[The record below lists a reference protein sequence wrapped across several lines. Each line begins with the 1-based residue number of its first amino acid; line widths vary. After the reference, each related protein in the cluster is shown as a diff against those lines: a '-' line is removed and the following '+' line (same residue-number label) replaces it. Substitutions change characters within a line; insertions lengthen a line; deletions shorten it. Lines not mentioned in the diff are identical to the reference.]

1 MWFLN
6 IMSKN
11 KPIFNTLSQIYS
23 DITLFQTRLENN
35 KHIPSSSVLQTVED
49 LQFAKTLVDFL
60 KSGSYLNL
68 SKSNEEN
75 TLSLLKLYRSGLN
88 RKQLVDLSGLTSRQ
102 VYYASLKVEE
112 SLESHFPTG
121 LLSLWKNRQFQVIEE
136 YLQVNFD
143 EISTI
148 IIEEISE
155 FSLVQATPSLLGQR
169 TSELY
174 QIDLIKKKSK
184 EEITESLAKVLE
196 IEKQVKQFLS
206 ENLEAI
212 KVWGSLTRYLTLNKT
227 LPADLVLELQKK
239 NFPNYNTVE
248 FEKVEGV

>member
-1 MWFLN
+1 MWFLTF
-6 IMSKN
+6 MSKK
-11 KPIFNTLSQIYS
+11 KPIFNTLNQIYS

-49 LQFAKTLVDFL
+49 LQFAQTLVNFL

-68 SKSNEEN
+68 SKSNEES

-112 SLESHFPTG
+112 SLESRFPTG

-136 YLQVNFD
+136 YLQVNSD
-143 EISTI
+143 ALST
-148 IIEEISE
+148 IIEEISD
-155 FSLVQATPSLLGQR
+155 FPLVQVAPSLLSQR

-174 QIDLIKKKSK
+174 QADLIKEKSK
-184 EEITESLAKVLE
+184 EEIVETLARVLE
-196 IEKQVKQFLS
+196 VDKKLKQFLL
-206 ENLEAI
+206 ENLGDI
-212 KVWGSLTRYLTLNKT
+212 KVWGSLSRYLTLNKT
-227 LPADLVLELQKK
+227 LPADLILELQKK
-239 NFPNYNTVE
+239 DFPNFNTVE
-248 FEKVEGV
+248 FEKIEGV

>member
-1 MWFLN
+1 
-6 IMSKN
+6 MSKK
-11 KPIFNTLSQIYS
+11 KPIFNTLNQIYS

-68 SKSNEEN
+68 SKSNEES

-112 SLESHFPTG
+112 SLESRFPTG

-136 YLQVNFD
+136 YLQVNSD
-143 EISTI
+143 KLSTI
-148 IIEEISE
+148 IEELSD
-155 FSLVQATPSLLGQR
+155 FPLVQVAPNLLGQR
-169 TSELY
+169 NCELY
-174 QIDLIKKKSK
+174 QLDLIREKSK
-184 EEITESLAKVLE
+184 EEVVEALTRVLE
-196 IEKQVKQFLS
+196 VDKQLKQFIS
-206 ENLEAI
+206 ENLECI
-212 KVWGSLTRYLTLNKT
+212 KVWGSLLRYLTLNKT
-227 LPADLVLELQKK
+227 LPVDLVLELQKK
-239 NFPNYNTVE
+239 DFPNYNTVE
-248 FEKVEGV
+248 FERVEGV

>member
-1 MWFLN
+1 
-6 IMSKN
+6 MSKN
-11 KPIFNTLSQIYS
+11 KPIFNTLNQIYS

-102 VYYASLKVEE
+102 IYYASLKVEE
-112 SLESHFPTG
+112 SLESRFPTG

-136 YLQVNFD
+136 YLQVNSD
-143 EISTI
+143 ELSTI
-148 IIEEISE
+148 IEELSD
-155 FSLVQATPSLLGQR
+155 FPLVQVAPNLLGQR
-169 TSELY
+169 NCELY
-174 QIDLIKKKSK
+174 QLDLIREKSK
-184 EEITESLAKVLE
+184 EEIVEALTRVLE
-196 IEKQVKQFLS
+196 VDKQLKQFLS
-206 ENLEAI
+206 ENLECI
-212 KVWGSLTRYLTLNKT
+212 KVWGSLLRYLILNKT
-227 LPADLVLELQKK
+227 LPVDLVLELQKK
-239 NFPNYNTVE
+239 DFPNYNTVE
-248 FEKVEGV
+248 FERVEGV

>member
-1 MWFLN
+1 
-6 IMSKN
+6 MSKK

-68 SKSNEEN
+68 SKSNEES

-136 YLQVNFD
+136 YLQANSD
-143 EISTI
+143 ELST

-155 FSLVQATPSLLGQR
+155 FPLVQVTPSLLGQR

-174 QIDLIKKKSK
+174 QVELVKDKSK

-196 IEKQVKQFLS
+196 IEKQIKQFLS
-206 ENLEAI
+206 EHLEDI

-239 NFPNYNTVE
+239 NFPNYKTVE
-248 FEKVEGV
+248 FEKIEGV

>member
-1 MWFLN
+1 MWFLTF
-6 IMSKN
+6 MSKK
-11 KPIFNTLSQIYS
+11 KPIFNTISQIYS

-49 LQFAKTLVDFL
+49 LQFAQTLVNFL

-68 SKSNEEN
+68 SKSNEES

-112 SLESHFPTG
+112 SLESRFPTG
-121 LLSLWKNRQFQVIEE
+121 LLCLWKNRQFQVIEE
-136 YLQVNFD
+136 YLQFNSG
-143 EISTI
+143 ELST
-148 IIEEISE
+148 IIEEISN
-155 FSLVQATPSLLGQR
+155 FPLVQVAPSLLGQR

-174 QIDLIKKKSK
+174 QADLLKEKSK
-184 EEITESLAKVLE
+184 EEIVEALAKVLE
-196 IEKQVKQFLS
+196 VDEKLKQFLL
-206 ENLEAI
+206 ENLEDI
-212 KVWGSLTRYLTLNKT
+212 KVWGSLSRYLTLNKT

-239 NFPNYNTVE
+239 GFPNFNTVE

>member
-1 MWFLN
+1 
-6 IMSKN
+6 MSKK

-60 KSGSYLNL
+60 KGGSYLNL
-68 SKSNEEN
+68 SKSNEDS

-112 SLESHFPTG
+112 SLESRFPTG

-136 YLQVNFD
+136 YLQVNS
-143 EISTI
+143 EELST

-155 FSLVQATPSLLGQR
+155 FPLVQVAPNLLGQR
-169 TSELY
+169 TSEIY
-174 QIDLIKKKSK
+174 QVDLIKEKSK
-184 EEITESLAKVLE
+184 EEITESLKRVLE
-196 IEKQVKQFLS
+196 VEKELKQFLS
-206 ENLEAI
+206 ENLEDI
-212 KVWGSLTRYLTLNKT
+212 KVWGSLSRYLTLNKT

-239 NFPNYNTVE
+239 GFPNQHTVE
-248 FEKVEGV
+248 FERVEGV

>member
-1 MWFLN
+1 MWFLTF
-6 IMSKN
+6 MSKK
-11 KPIFNTLSQIYS
+11 KPIFNTLNQIYS

-60 KSGSYLNL
+60 KGGSYLNL
-68 SKSNEEN
+68 SKSNEES

-88 RKQLVDLSGLTSRQ
+88 RQQLVDLSGLTSRQ

-112 SLESHFPTG
+112 SLESRFPTG

-136 YLQVNFD
+136 YLQVSSN
-143 EISTI
+143 ELST
-148 IIEEISE
+148 IIEEISN
-155 FSLVQATPSLLGQR
+155 FPLVQVAPSLLGQR

-174 QIDLIKKKSK
+174 QADFIKEKSK
-184 EEITESLAKVLE
+184 EEIVEALVKVLDVD
-196 IEKQVKQFLS
+196 KKLRQFLS
-206 ENLEAI
+206 ENIEDI
-212 KVWGSLTRYLTLNKT
+212 KVWGSLLRHLTLNKT

-248 FEKVEGV
+248 FEKVGGV

>member
-1 MWFLN
+1 
-6 IMSKN
+6 MSKK
-11 KPIFNTLSQIYS
+11 KPIFNTLNQIYS

-60 KSGSYLNL
+60 KGGSYLNL
-68 SKSNEEN
+68 SKSNEES

-112 SLESHFPTG
+112 SLESRFPTG

-136 YLQVNFD
+136 YLQVNSG
-143 EISTI
+143 ELST

-155 FSLVQATPSLLGQR
+155 FPLVQFAPRLLGQR
-169 TSELY
+169 TRELY
-174 QIDLIKKKSK
+174 QVDSIKEKSK
-184 EEITESLAKVLE
+184 EEIIEALEKVLDVD
-196 IEKQVKQFLS
+196 KKLKRFLS
-206 ENLEAI
+206 ENLEDI
-212 KVWGSLTRYLTLNKT
+212 KVWGSLARYLTLNKT
-227 LPADLVLELQKK
+227 LPADWILELQKK
-239 NFPNYNTVE
+239 NFPNYNKVE

>member
-1 MWFLN
+1 
-6 IMSKN
+6 MSKK

-68 SKSNEEN
+68 SKSNEES

-112 SLESHFPTG
+112 SLESRFPTG
-121 LLSLWKNRQFQVIEE
+121 LLSLWKTRQFQVIEE
-136 YLQVNFD
+136 YLQVNSD
-143 EISTI
+143 EVSS
-148 IIEEISE
+148 IIETISN
-155 FSLVQATPSLLGQR
+155 SILVQFVPSLLDKKAN
-169 TSELY
+169 ELY
-174 QIDLIKKKSK
+174 QTDLIRNKSTN
-184 EEITESLAKVLE
+184 ELVCSLYKVLE
-196 IEKQVKQFLS
+196 VEKQIKQYLL
-206 ENLEAI
+206 ENLEDI
-212 KVWGSLTRYLTLNKT
+212 KVWGSLTRYHTLNKSFS
-227 LPADLVLELQKK
+227 ADLMIELQKK
-239 NFPNYNTVE
+239 NFPKQTTVE
-248 FEKVEGV
+248 FERVEGV